1 MTLTNKQRALFFQ
14 NSVNMLMVTNTTGT
28 QPWSVPYGILSDD
41 ELAMSDSIALAAG
54 SDTSLNGL
62 NGIRVYYGNSFCAK
76 V

>member
-1 MTLTNKQRALFFQ
+1 MTLTDKQRALFFQ

-28 QPWSVPYGILSDD
+28 QPWSAPYGILSDD

-54 SDTSLNGL
+54 SDTSLSGL

>member
-1 MTLTNKQRALFFQ
+1 MTLTDKQRALFFQ

-54 SDTSLNGL
+54 SDTALSGL
-62 NGIRVYYGNSFCAK
+62 NGIRVYYGNRFCAK